1 MNAGVTYPPA
11 NTRRVARP
19 RQTRR
24 SEWPLRSAAPEVLL
38 VPWSLRSSRGFR
50 SSASAAGGRHQHTCN
65 FCYLTVTRVHARIR
79 VCVCVVAVLQRG
91 AHRRVPWRPQ
101 RSPFPSPCFR
111 HTHCVSLR
119 TCPRDSPAPT
129 AARPFQ
135 AGHGPPSPVRH
146 FVPGAAAASRRGTG
160 VGLWGEPERAD
171 GCAPREAL
179 CGNGVCGGRTPPP
192 VWAPGM
198 EIPVSCLGLD
208 LSFLRSQ
215 TRFCT
220 HVSGI

>member
-1 MNAGVTYPPA
+1 MNAEVTYPPA
-11 NTRRVARP
+11 NTRRVPRP

-38 VPWSLRSSRGFR
+38 VPWSLRSSRGFW

-79 VCVCVVAVLQRG
+79 VCVCALLPSSREGPTGVFHGDPSGLL
-91 AHRRVPWRPQ
+91 
-101 RSPFPSPCFR
+101 FPLPASG
-111 HTHCVSLR
+111 THACVSLH

-135 AGHGPPSPVRH
+135 AGHGPPPPVRH

-179 CGNGVCGGRTPPP
+179 CGNRVCGGRTRPPSGP
-192 VWAPGM
+192 PAWKSWFHVWDWT
-198 EIPVSCLGLD
+198 SH
-208 LSFLRSQ
+208 F
-215 TRFCT
+215 
-220 HVSGI
+220 

>member
-1 MNAGVTYPPA
+1 MNAEVTYPPA
-11 NTRRVARP
+11 NTRRVPRP

-50 SSASAAGGRHQHTCN
+50 SSASAAGADTNIHVTSVISRSHVYTPVSTC
-65 FCYLTVTRVHARIR
+65 

-91 AHRRVPWRPQ
+91 AHRCVPWRPQ

-111 HTHCVSLR
+111 HTHCVSLH
-119 TCPRDSPAPT
+119 TCPHDSPTPT

-135 AGHGPPSPVRH
+135 ARHGPPHPGHH

-179 CGNGVCGGRTPPP
+179 CGNGVCGGRTRPPSGP
-192 VWAPGM
+192 PAWKSRFHVWDWT
-198 EIPVSCLGLD
+198 S
-208 LSFLRSQ
+208 
-215 TRFCT
+215 RF
-220 HVSGI
+220 